1 MLSACSALFPV
12 PPARLS
18 FLVLSIWL
26 LFYCF
31 YNTNKM
37 SACEIYMP
45 EAVEWPR
52 RMCFGLI
59 KSYQLIKA
67 LLGHDAP
74 AIRFNV
80 VINAS

>member
-18 FLVLSIWL
+18 FMVLSIWL

-52 RMCFGLI
+52 RMYFGLI
-59 KSYQLIKA
+59 KKQLADKGLAGSRSADNQI
-67 LLGHDAP
+67 
-74 AIRFNV
+74 
-80 VINAS
+80 